1 MALLSK
7 SCMYGIRASILIAIK
22 SKGKYVSIK
31 TLAKEL
37 NLSAHFLTKILQE
50 LTQKGI
56 LESYQ
61 GPKGGVK
68 FVKATED
75 IKLIEIVAAIDGY
88 EIFEEC
94 ALGLRGCGILSPC
107 PLHNQWSIYKAELRQ
122 LFEQENLAKLAD
134 NVKEAGVRLR
144 TLDKIDILK
153 FEQFGHSNIK
163 RADK

>member
-1 MALLSK
+1 
-7 SCMYGIRASILIAIK
+7 MYGIRASILIAIM
-22 SKGKYVSIK
+22 SKDEFVSIK
-31 TLAKEL
+31 KLASEL
-37 NLSAHFLTKILQE
+37 NLSAHFLTKILQQ

-68 FVKATED
+68 FIKKTED

-107 PLHNQWSIYKAELRQ
+107 PLHDQWSVYKAELRQ
-122 LFEQENLAKLAD
+122 LFEEENLAKLAE

-144 TLDKIDILK
+144 TLDRIDILK
-153 FEQFGHSNIK
+153 F
-163 RADK
+163 DKWKKNN